1 MRIRVCLVLLA
12 IGTVANAA
20 PFTNGSFETGPAA
33 GSFLALGS
41 GNTSITGWTVGGGGI
56 DYIGTYW
63 QAEEG
68 TRNLDL
74 SRTNAGSIS
83 QTFDT
88 ILNQIYSVNFWLAG
102 NPTGGPA
109 IKTLRVSA
117 PGTQQEYTFD
127 TTGRT
132 RTAMGWVEHEFLF
145 TAASTSTTLTFASLN
160 STAYGPTLDNVSV
173 TPQQTIVPEPGT
185 WMLLGGGLIA
195 LGLRRK
201 ALRKS

>member
-1 MRIRVCLVLLA
+1 LVLLA
-12 IGTVANAA
+12 LGAVANAA

-33 GSFLALGS
+33 GSFLTLGS
-41 GNTSITGWTVGGGGI
+41 GNASITGWTVGGVGV

-68 TRNLDL
+68 TRSLDL
-74 SRTNAGSIS
+74 SSTGAGSIS

-88 ILNQIYSVNFWLAG
+88 ILNRVYSVNFWLAG

-117 PGTQQEYTFD
+117 PASQQEYTFN
-127 TTGRT
+127 TTGRS

-173 TPQQTIVPEPGT
+173 TPLQTIVPEPST

-195 LGLRRK
+195 VALRRK
-201 ALRKS
+201 ALGRS